1 MLLCVCNLVPMCTQS
16 RAHVHNVCMNLVHI
30 SRSVMHN
37 VYMQALCNCMNLV
50 RIPRRDHMYLA
61 YVYMCDSRRDRGKR
75 SRSPKLM
82 MRRSRSCLVEN
93 EFVVMYIVS

>member
-1 MLLCVCNLVPMCTQS
+1 MCTHNLALIMRNVYTQAVCN
-16 RAHVHNVCMNLVHI
+16 H
-30 SRSVMHN
+30 
-37 VYMQALCNCMNLV
+37 MNLV

-61 YVYMCDSRRDRGKR
+61 YLYMCNSRRDRDMR

-93 EFVVMYIVS
+93 EFVVICIIV

>member
-1 MLLCVCNLVPMCTQS
+1 M
-16 RAHVHNVCMNLVHI
+16 R
-30 SRSVMHN
+30 N
-37 VYMQALCNCMNLV
+37 VYTQALCSCMNLV

-61 YVYMCDSRRDRGKR
+61 YCMYGSRRDHVQK

-93 EFVVMYIVS
+93 FVVMYIVT

>member
-1 MLLCVCNLVPMCTQS
+1 MNVTHRCIISRVICYYVYVISCLCV
-16 RAHVHNVCMNLVHI
+16 HNLVHI

-37 VYMQALCNCMNLV
+37 VCMQALCSCMNLV

-61 YVYMCDSRRDRGKR
+61 YCICDSRRDHDMK

-82 MRRSRSCLVEN
+82 MRRSRS
-93 EFVVMYIVS
+93 

>member
-1 MLLCVCNLVPMCTQS
+1 MYSISCYMLLCVCNLV
-16 RAHVHNVCMNLVHI
+16 
-30 SRSVMHN
+30 HN
-37 VYMQALCNCMNLV
+37 VYMNLAHNLALIMHNVRMQALCSCMYLV

-93 EFVVMYIVS
+93 FVVMCIIV